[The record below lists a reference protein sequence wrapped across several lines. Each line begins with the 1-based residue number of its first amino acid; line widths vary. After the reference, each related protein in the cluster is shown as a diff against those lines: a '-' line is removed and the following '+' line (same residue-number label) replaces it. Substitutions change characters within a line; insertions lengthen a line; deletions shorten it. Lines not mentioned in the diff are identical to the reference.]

1 MTTDRNRALAARRIG
16 TTERVLRV
24 RPLFDHMAALE
35 RRTRRERIA
44 WRAAQVAAVVCT
56 AAVVALNAGGIL

>member
-44 WRAAQVAAVVCT
+44 LRPSSH
-56 AAVVALNAGGIL
+56 